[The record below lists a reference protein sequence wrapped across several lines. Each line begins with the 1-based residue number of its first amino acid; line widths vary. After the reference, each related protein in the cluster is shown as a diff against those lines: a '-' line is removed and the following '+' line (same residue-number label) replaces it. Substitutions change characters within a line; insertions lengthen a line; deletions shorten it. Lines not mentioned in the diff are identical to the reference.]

1 MDKIIINGG
10 KPLMGT
16 VEISGMKNAAVA
28 VILSTLL
35 IDDTCVLENIPD
47 ISDVTLSLE
56 ILRSMGAEIR
66 RLNRNTVEI
75 NVLHEADPNLA
86 GSQHLLHHGR
96 HLCTSRLLGTGGFGK
111 RHERYVQPP

>member
-66 RLNRNTVEI
+66 RLNRNTIEI
-75 NVLHEADPNLA
+75 NAKHAIC
-86 GSQHLLHHGR
+86 GSAPYALVR
-96 HLCTSRLLGTGGFGK
+96 
-111 RHERYVQPP
+111 